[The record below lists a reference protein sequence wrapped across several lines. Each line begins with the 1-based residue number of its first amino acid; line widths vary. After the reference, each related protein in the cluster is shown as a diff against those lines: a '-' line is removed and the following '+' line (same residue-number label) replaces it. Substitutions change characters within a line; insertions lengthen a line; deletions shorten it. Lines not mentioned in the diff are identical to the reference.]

1 MKRDDFG
8 VRIDEIRELATKY
21 SKPDLARMVQMGMI
35 DPQKALMAGMMID
48 RIAQSAMKPPETT
61 VAQDVLGQQPTAAQG
76 QLPPGIMGAPGAPP
90 PSAGVAALPSG
101 IREMAG
107 GGIVAFDEGGEVPGY
122 AEGDLVS
129 ASDVFRR
136 GLATQPG
143 GEMPAVPAAPAGDS
157 LPALPGGFRFRE
169 YGKTAAPTLQG
180 EFDISRE
187 SERLAGVDTPELFRK
202 LREEESGRREELK
215 KRREE
220 AKGEALLMAGLGLM
234 GARQG
239 QEFQVLADVGR
250 QAAQQYSASVRDI
263 RETER
268 DIKKSERE
276 LLLAEDRFKRDQ
288 SAKNAERLE
297 RKQSKYDDNQLKAVD
312 QYNDGVKTLA
322 RFIADKEKLDIET
335 ATRKAIAVYEGE
347 TRIAV
352 EKMQQSGAF
361 ARAGMGE
368 TTTLANQVLADLR
381 KTNPNATLA
390 DALAIVKGSG
400 KTNQLQLIESYAD
413 DYNKLD
419 ILQRKDFEKRGI
431 TNEED
436 YIKYRIG
443 LGSKYSGGTQ
453 STPPPSAAVDYL
465 KKNPSLAADFDA
477 KYGAGAAARILG
489 TK

>member
-8 VRIDEIRELATKY
+8 VRIDEIRQLATKY
-21 SKPDLARMVQMGMI
+21 SKPDLARMVQMGML

-48 RIAQSAMKPPETT
+48 RIAKSAMEQPQST

-76 QLPPGIMGAPGAPP
+76 QLPPGIMGAPGAPVQ
-90 PSAGVAALPSG
+90 SAGVAGLPSG

-122 AEGDLVS
+122 ADGDLVS

-136 GLATQPG
+136 GLATQS

-169 YGKTAAPTLQG
+169 YAQTAAPTLQG

-288 SAKNAERLE
+288 STKNAERLE
-297 RKQSKYDDNQLKAVD
+297 RKQSKYDEQQLKAVD

-335 ATRKAIAVYEGE
+335 ATRKALAVYEGE

-381 KTNPNATLA
+381 KINPNATLA
-390 DALAIVKGSG
+390 DALAIVKGGTGS
-400 KTNQLQLIESYAD
+400 TASALAD
-413 DYNKLD
+413 KAYDNVMKRLDKDYKLAAEISKD
-419 ILQRKDFEKRGI
+419 PTALQR
-431 TNEED
+431 
-436 YIKYRIG
+436 
-443 LGSKYSGGTQ
+443 
-453 STPPPSAAVDYL
+453 AVDEETKRLQAGGVRPQATTGAPAYQL
-465 KKNPSLAADFDA
+465 SPEAQKALQQ
-477 KYGAGAAARILG
+477 YGGR
-489 TK
+489 

>member
-8 VRIDEIRELATKY
+8 MRIDEIRELATKY
-21 SKPDLARMVQMGMI
+21 SKPDLARMVQMGML
-35 DPQKALMAGMMID
+35 DPQRALMAGMMID
-48 RIAQSAMKPPETT
+48 RIAKSAMQPPQTT
-61 VAQDVLGQQPTAAQG
+61 VAEDVLSPQMPTTAQG
-76 QLPPGIMGAPGAPP
+76 QMPEGIMAAAGAPA

-101 IREMAG
+101 MREMAG
-107 GGIVAFDEGGEVPGY
+107 GGIVAFADGGDIPGY
-122 AEGDLVS
+122 ADGDLVS
-129 ASDVFRR
+129 GSDTFRR

-143 GEMPAVPAAPAGDS
+143 GEMPEVPAAPAGDS

-180 EFDISRE
+180 EFDISKE

-297 RKQSKYDDNQLKAVD
+297 RKQSKYDDQQLKAVD

-335 ATRKAIAVYEGE
+335 ATRKALAVYEGE
-347 TRIAV
+347 NRIAV

-368 TTTLANQVLADLR
+368 TSTLANQVLADMR

-390 DALAIVKGSG
+390 DALAIVK
-400 KTNQLQLIESYAD
+400 
-413 DYNKLD
+413 
-419 ILQRKDFEKRGI
+419 
-431 TNEED
+431 
-436 YIKYRIG
+436 
-443 LGSKYSGGTQ
+443 
-453 STPPPSAAVDYL
+453 P
-465 KKNPSLAADFDA
+465 
-477 KYGAGAAARILG
+477 GAGASPASLADKAADNVAKRAQVDINFAMSLRDPNAYAKAVEEETRRLQAG
-489 TK
+489 GGQPSTVTNPFKLSPEAQKALSQYGGK